1 MSLTASIAAVTVK
14 AAEGSGF
21 HAPGPSLFDLPP
33 VFAGVTKPMLL
44 AVLSAVLVIG
54 LMVLASRKAAIVPGR
69 LQFAGEA
76 AYGFVRNSI
85 ARDQIGS
92 QHFMKFVPYLFA
104 LFLFIVVNNYFG
116 IIPLVQFPTMGRIG
130 FIVPLALFSWVI
142 FIAAGMWKHGVLGYL
157 KHQLVPAGVP
167 SWILILLVPLEF
179 LSNLVIRP
187 FTLTLRLFGNM
198 FAGHILL
205 ALFATGA
212 AYLLSTGSALNLA
225 GGVISFVLGI
235 AVSFLE
241 LIVMFLQA
249 YVFTLLSS
257 MYIGEAI
264 ADDH

>member
-1 MSLTASIAAVTVK
+1 VSLTASIAAVTVK
-14 AAEGSGF
+14 AAEEY
-21 HAPGPSLFDLPP
+21 HAPGSGIFELPP

-54 LMVLASRKAAIVPGR
+54 FMVAASHRSAIVPGR

-76 AYGFVRNSI
+76 IYGFVRNSI

-92 QHFMKFVPYLFA
+92 DHFMKFVPYLFS

-116 IIPLVQFPTMGRIG
+116 IIPMLQFPTMGRIG
-130 FIVPLALFSWVI
+130 YIVPLALASWLI
-142 FIAAGMWKHGVLGYL
+142 FIGAGMWKHGVLGYL
-157 KHQLVPAGVP
+157 KHQLVPQGVP
-167 SWILILLVPLEF
+167 SWILVLLVPLEF
-179 LSNLVIRP
+179 LSNLVVRP

-205 ALFATGA
+205 ALFATGS
-212 AYLLSTGSALNLA
+212 AYLLSTAVPLNMV
-225 GGVISFVLGI
+225 GGVIAFVLGLL
-235 AVSFLE
+235 VSSLE

-264 ADDH
+264 AEEH